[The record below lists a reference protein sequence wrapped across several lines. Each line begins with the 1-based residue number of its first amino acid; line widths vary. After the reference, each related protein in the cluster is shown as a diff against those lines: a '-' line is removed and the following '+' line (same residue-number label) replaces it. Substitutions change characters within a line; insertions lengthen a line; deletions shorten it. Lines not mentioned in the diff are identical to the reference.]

1 MITTAQD
8 TIEREIT
15 VRAPKERVFKAI
27 TDPKQIVAWFPD
39 AVEGAIEP
47 GERPTFDFGNNFKV
61 QIYVIAVDPHDY
73 FAYNWVPCAGE
84 DSHGFHGDVLAEPHT
99 LVEFR
104 LEEVADGT
112 IVRVKESGFA
122 SLPAESAEKL
132 FNGNTDGWAY
142 MMGRLEA
149 LMSQE

>member
-1 MITTAQD
+1 MITTMQN

-39 AVEGAIEP
+39 AVEGNIEA

-61 QIYVIAVDPHDY
+61 QIYVLAVDPHDY
-73 FAYNWVPCAGE
+73 FAYNWVPCNCAA
-84 DSHGFHGDVLAEPHT
+84 DSFRGDVLSEPHT

-104 LEEVADGT
+104 LQEVPSGT
-112 IVRVKESGFA
+112 LVRVTESGFA
-122 SLPAESAEKL
+122 SLPVENAEKL
-132 FNGNTDGWAY
+132 FNGNSDGWAY
-142 MMGRLEA
+142 MIGRLET
-149 LMSQE
+149 LMSGE